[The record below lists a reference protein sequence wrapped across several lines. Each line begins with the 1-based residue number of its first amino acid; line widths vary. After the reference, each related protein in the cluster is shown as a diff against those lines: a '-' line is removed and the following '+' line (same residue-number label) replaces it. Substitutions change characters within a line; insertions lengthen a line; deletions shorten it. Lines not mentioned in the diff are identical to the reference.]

1 MEDRINTRI
10 TFLKAAMLIIAV
22 TAAVYANSLR
32 NSFVWDDAVVIE
44 RNDFIRSGKNLPSL
58 FSRAYLTSY
67 NKIDAM
73 EFYTNVGSGEESYRP
88 MVTLSYFLDYRI
100 WKLNPFGYH
109 LTSMFLHIFNVILLF
124 IFVKLIVKD
133 YKIALLT
140 SLLFAL
146 HPVNAEAVNVISF
159 REDLL
164 AFLFYLS
171 SLILYIRM
179 ENASSRRKK
188 ALFYGFSLALF
199 LFALFSKEMAASL
212 PLILILYDYFF
223 VFKQKGREIF
233 INFRSRYL
241 GHILVLLFYLFIAF
255 CVIGNPAKVLTA
267 YPGNSFFIN
276 LLTMPKVFT
285 TYLQW
290 LFLPL
295 NIHVT
300 LPADPLLIARSLFE
314 STVLFSIALLALILI
329 FAVKIR
335 KTSNIVSFAVLWFFF
350 TLLPVSNI
358 IPIMNYI
365 ACRYLYIPA
374 VGFCLLPA
382 ILICRMK
389 KFAGSAALLV
399 LAFYFMLTFIRN
411 AVWKDNVILWSEM
424 TSYYP
429 QNALAH
435 SNLAG
440 SLRNAGLVDEAIG
453 EYKLALSLDPDY
465 AKDYNGLG
473 LCYFEKMLFGR
484 AIRAFQ
490 KALALDLKLLAAY
503 NNLGGALGEK
513 GLYAEA
519 AVYFNRAI
527 SIDRKYVPAYNG
539 LGITYAR
546 LKKFE
551 DAKKMWIEALKI
563 NPGDPS
569 VRANLEKLKKV
580 GH

>member
-1 MEDRINTRI
+1 MEDRISTR
-10 TFLKAAMLIIAV
+10 TAFLKAAMLIIAV
-22 TAAVYANSLR
+22 TAVVYANSLR

-44 RNDFIRSGKNLPSL
+44 RNDFIRSVKNLPSL
-58 FSRAYLTSY
+58 FNRAYLTSY
-67 NKIDAM
+67 NKIDSM
-73 EFYTNVGSGEESYRP
+73 EFYTNAGSGEESYRP
-88 MVTLSYFLDYRI
+88 VVTLSYFLDYRI

-109 LTSMFLHIFNVILLF
+109 LTNIFLHIFDVILLF
-124 IFVKLIVKD
+124 IFFKLIVKN
-133 YKIALLT
+133 YRIALLA

-146 HPVNAEAVNVISF
+146 HPVNAEAVGVISF

-164 AFLFYLS
+164 FSLFYLS
-171 SLILYIRM
+171 SLILYIGM
-179 ENASSRRKK
+179 ENASSRRQK
-188 ALFYGFSLALF
+188 ALFYAASLVLF
-199 LFALFSKEMAASL
+199 LLALFSKEMAVSL
-212 PLILILYDYFF
+212 PLVLILYDYFF
-223 VFKQKGREIF
+223 VFKQKGKEML

-241 GHILVLLFYLFIAF
+241 GHILILLLYLFTAF
-255 CVIGNPAKVLTA
+255 YVIGYTSKAITA
-267 YPGNSFFIN
+267 YPGKSFFTN
-276 LLTMPKVFT
+276 LLTMPKVFI

-300 LPADPLLIARSLFE
+300 LPDDPLLIARSLRE
-314 STVLFSIALLALILI
+314 PAALFSIALLAFLFI
-329 FAVKIR
+329 FAVRIR
-335 KTSNIVSFAVLWFFF
+335 KTSGIVSFAVFWFFL

-374 VGFCLLPA
+374 AGFCLVAA
-382 ILICRMK
+382 IIIYRMK
-389 KFAGSAALLV
+389 KFAGSTALLV

-411 AVWKDNVILWSEM
+411 AVWKDNIILWSEM
-424 TSYYP
+424 ASFYP

-435 SNLAG
+435 SNLG
-440 SLRNAGLVDEAIG
+440 NSFRNAGLVDEAIG

-473 LCYFEKMLFGR
+473 VCYLEKTMPGE

-490 KALALDLKLLAAY
+490 KALALDPKLLPAY
-503 NNLGGALGEK
+503 NNLGSALGDK

-527 SIDRKYVPAYNG
+527 NIDRKYVPAYNG

-546 LKKFE
+546 LKKIN
-551 DAKKMWIEALKI
+551 DAKRIWEEALKI
-563 NPGDPS
+563 DPEDPA
-569 VRANLEKLKKV
+569 VRENLEKLKKI
-580 GH
+580 GY